1 MYKIYI
7 CAVELLSSRN
17 SLWTFSFSL
26 VGLLETDV

>member
-17 SLWTFSFSL
+17 SLWSFSFSL
-26 VGLLETDV
+26 VELLETDV